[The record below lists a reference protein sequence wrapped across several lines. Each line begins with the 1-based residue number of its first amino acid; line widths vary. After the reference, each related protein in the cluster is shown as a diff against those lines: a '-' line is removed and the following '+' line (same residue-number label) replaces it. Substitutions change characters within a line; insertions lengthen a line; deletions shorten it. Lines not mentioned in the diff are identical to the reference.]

1 MVKHTD
7 APYRLYTRGKTYHA
21 YFSFRTVG
29 GQRVQLRET
38 TGTTDRRK
46 AEQYCLKRIGELQQR
61 AERKEKGEL
70 EDMTIDAAFG
80 RYFEESGRFQS
91 KPNNL
96 LTRLSQISAALDCRC
111 LSELTEERLSD
122 YVNARIK
129 TVKAGTINRE
139 LAIISAVVN
148 MARDKWKVKTVYVK
162 IRKFM
167 MREPSENVKYLK
179 TWKDAQDIIDAAPD
193 HIKPIIYT
201 ALYTGFRLGNILN
214 LKWADIDFENA
225 CITVHVKDRG
235 KLGGK
240 VFTVPMIA
248 SLRHVLENQPK
259 TSEFVFT
266 YKGRPI
272 QSIKTAWRHL
282 FKRSG
287 LPYVNFHALRHTAAT
302 WILKKTNNLKIT
314 KEILGHANIATT
326 LKYAHI
332 MDDEKRNA
340 LKSVFEETK

>member
-29 GQRVQLRET
+29 GQRIQLREST
-38 TGTTDRRK
+38 CTTDRRK
-46 AEQYCLKRIGELQQR
+46 AEQYCLKRVGELQHR

-70 EDMTIDAAFG
+70 EEMSIDAAFG
-80 RYFEESGRFQS
+80 RYFEESGQYQS
-91 KPNNL
+91 KPDNL
-96 LTRLSQISAALDCRC
+96 LNRLSQISTILNCNY
-111 LSELTEERLSD
+111 LSEITEEKLSD
-122 YVNARIK
+122 YVSIRSK
-129 TVKAGTINRE
+129 TVKSGTLNRE

-179 TWKDAQDIIDAAPD
+179 TWKDAQNIIDAAPD

-201 ALYTGFRLGNILN
+201 ALYTGLRLGNILN
-214 LKWADIDFENA
+214 LKWSDIDFENS
-225 CITVHVKDRG
+225 CITVLVKDRG

-240 VFTVPMIA
+240 VFTVPMID
-248 SLRHVLENQPK
+248 SLRRVIENQPK
-259 TSEFVFT
+259 TNEFVFT

-272 QSIKTAWRHL
+272 QSIKTAWKHL

-287 LPYVNFHALRHTAAT
+287 LPYINFHTLRHTAAT
-302 WILKKTNNLKIT
+302 WILKKTGNLKIT

-332 MDDEKRNA
+332 LDDEKRQA
-340 LKSVFEETK
+340 LKKVFEEIK